1 MATETNGIATINDL
15 VVGKYLN
22 PPAGYSNNQCPPKEV
37 ILNMGGTVVGGYAQ
51 NQLIRYSDVLKVII
65 DGVLFTVTID
75 NRNSTHIAAN
85 LMIANRASVAPGVH
99 AFRTARLGAQGSTG
113 LKGDT
118 GAQGVQGHQGF
129 QGVIGQTGP
138 QGEVG
143 AQGPQGPQGVE
154 GISI

>member
-37 ILNMGGTVVGGYAQ
+37 ILNMGGTVVGYAQ

-118 GAQGVQGHQGF
+118 GAQGVQGHQG
-129 QGVIGQTGP
+129 
-138 QGEVG
+138 
-143 AQGPQGPQGVE
+143 VE